1 MFQQCYK
8 IATLDVSSFDTSNVT
23 DMSYMFNMNKCQ
35 DPLLSKLNVGNF
47 NTCNVTNM
55 TAMFYNCSKLPE
67 LDVSQ
72 FNTSKVIHMQRM
84 FGECNSLT
92 YLNLNNFDTTA
103 ILKEIESHINKGDVQ
118 KYVFFNE
125 MFPKV
130 SNSQLRTITLGS
142 KCAKLSMVKDNV
154 IYKYGIQYAFPQ
166 IADNDT
172 TQYVI
177 KQKENK
183 YGPYNYSFKRDST
196 KQYETGADTDLSKN
210 IPNDSSYDSD
220 FADAWIPEMAGT
232 WIIARVDEE
241 PAQSANINDVA
252 QNQQTQPELV
262 QTGFDIFPPLFSLII
277 SSTVAFMICRR
288 RTK

>member
-1 MFQQCYK
+1 
-8 IATLDVSSFDTSNVT
+8 
-23 DMSYMFNMNKCQ
+23 MNECK

-47 NTCNVTNM
+47 NTNNVTTM
-55 TAMFYNCSKLPE
+55 TALFYNCSKLTE
-67 LDVSQ
+67 LDVSK

-103 ILKEIESHINKGDVQ
+103 ILEEIKSHINKGDVQ

-130 SNSQLRTITLGS
+130 SNSQLRTITLGT
-142 KCAKLSMVKDNV
+142 KCATLSMVKDNV
-154 IYKYGIQYAFPQ
+154 IYKYGIQYAFPR

-172 TQYVI
+172 TQYII

-183 YGPYNYSFKRDST
+183 YGPYDYSFKRDST
-196 KQYETGADTDLSKN
+196 KQYETGIEVDLSKN
-210 IPNDSSYDSD
+210 IAKDSSYDSD

-232 WIIARVDEE
+232 WIIARADEE
-241 PAQSANINDVA
+241 PAQSANLNDLT
-252 QNQQTQPELV
+252 QNQQTSPELV
-262 QTGFDIFPPLFSLII
+262 QTGSDIFPPLFSLIV
-277 SSTVAFMICRR
+277 SSTIAFMICKR